1 MIQIH
6 CKFFYA
12 FFFKRR
18 SGSDVYML
26 KIFICKSAAYKHPFK
41 KTGTLKLLRELHET
55 AETLWVILL

>member
-12 FFFKRR
+12 FFLRG

-26 KIFICKSAAYKHPFK
+26 KIFICKSAAYKHSFK
-41 KTGTLKLLRELHET
+41 KHWNIKATSET
-55 AETLWVILL
+55 S